1 MHEDAPMNEAT
12 FTFQVD
18 ESRKDQFTM
27 AAKACHRSD
36 ADILR
41 DLMREFIEQQQ
52 STDDADALFR
62 RQVEAG
68 LESANAGR
76 LVPAEEVE
84 AEFSARR
91 EKTERSI
98 AARS

>member
-1 MHEDAPMNEAT
+1 MHEDALMNEAT

-18 ESRKDQFTM
+18 ESLKDKFTM
-27 AAKACHRSD
+27 AAKACDRSD
-36 ADILR
+36 ADLLR
-41 DLMREFIEQQQ
+41 DFMREFIEQQQ

-62 RQVEAG
+62 RQVKAG
-68 LESANAGR
+68 LESASAGR
-76 LVPAEEVE
+76 LVSAEEVE

-91 EKTERSI
+91 EKTQRSI

>member
-1 MHEDAPMNEAT
+1 MNEAT

-18 ESRKDQFTM
+18 ESLKEQFSM
-27 AAKACHRSD
+27 AAKACDRSD
-36 ADILR
+36 AELLR
-41 DLMREFIEQQQ
+41 DFMRDFVGKQQP
-52 STDDADALFR
+52 TDDADALFR
-62 RQVEAG
+62 RQVQAG
-68 LESANAGR
+68 LETANAGR

-91 EKTERSI
+91 EQTRRNI

>member
-1 MHEDAPMNEAT
+1 MNEAT

-18 ESRKDQFTM
+18 ESLKDQFTM
-27 AAKACHRSD
+27 AAKACDCSD
-36 ADILR
+36 AELLR
-41 DLMREFIEQQQ
+41 AFMRDFVGKQLP
-52 STDDADALFR
+52 TDDDDALFR
-62 RQVEAG
+62 RQVQAG

-76 LVPAEEVE
+76 LVSAEEVE

-91 EKTERSI
+91 ERTQRNI